1 MMIRSTLRMRPV
13 LQANSRT
20 EANVSAI
27 PISMAEVYAIDFV
40 VTAMYPGAEFGDVK
54 ELGLC

>member
-1 MMIRSTLRMRPV
+1 M
-13 LQANSRT
+13 QANSRT